1 MYSPVDHRL
10 AQLMA
15 EAAQATGGDAPV
27 PFRFSLPA
35 ATQPLKRRALTWLR
49 SLLRNRATLLAFP
62 PPLNKDFTEGFKP
75 ARTAEDEEKETP
87 AKRSIMHIN

>member
-35 ATQPLKRRALTWLR
+35 SGPDVVEVAPPTPSKPAG
-49 SLLRNRATLLAFP
+49 FP
-62 PPLNKDFTEGFKP
+62 PTVEQGLHRGLQACFKP
-75 ARTAEDEEKETP
+75 ARTAEDEEKETH